1 MMEIDAKIS
10 VNDEKLT
17 ACNNYKSVLLIQECH
32 RIGRLGGNWEIRRL
46 RDGEIERLG
55 DWETWKRRDL
65 SRFGD

>member
-1 MMEIDAKIS
+1 MMEIEAKIG

-46 RDGEIERLG
+46 RDWEIGRLG
-55 DWETWKRRDL
+55 D
-65 SRFGD
+65 